1 MTAEHTAATGAT
13 SANRATARIRE
24 FLDRNPLPTP
34 CLVVDLG
41 SVADRYRAL
50 ARDFAGYR
58 VQYAVKANP
67 SPAVLRALAAEG
79 AHFDVASP
87 AEIESCLHAGANPA
101 TLSYGNTIKKPGDI
115 ATAFAAG
122 VRDFTVEA
130 ASDLDNVAEH
140 APGAE
145 ISVRLLVNADG
156 AATPFGRKF
165 GCDADTA
172 IALLKRAA
180 RAGLDPKGVSFHV
193 GSQHNDPAAW
203 DGAMAAA
210 APVFAAAARTG
221 IPLRALNVGGGI
233 GTDYRGRAPEPATYA
248 KAITEAVR
256 THVHDLPAELVIEPG
271 RAIVAEAGLIR
282 TEVVLVSR
290 KSTMD
295 SERWV
300 YLDVG
305 RYNGLAETENEA
317 IAYRIEPV
325 GSPGE
330 ATGERVIIAGP
341 TCDGDDVLYQRTPY
355 HLPLSLRAGD
365 QLDILATGAYTASYS
380 SVAFNGIPPLRTYCI
395 SEGRL
400 ISVE

>member
-1 MTAEHTAATGAT
+1 M
-13 SANRATARIRE
+13 
-24 FLDRNPLPTP
+24 
-34 CLVVDLG
+34 VDVDT
-41 SVADRYRAL
+41 VADRYRAL
-50 ARDFAGYR
+50 ARDFADFR

-67 SPAVLRALAAEG
+67 SPAILRALVTRG
-79 AHFDVASP
+79 AYFDVASP
-87 AEIESCLHAGANPA
+87 WEIELCLRAGADPA

-130 ASDLDNVAEH
+130 AGDLDNVAKH

-145 ISVRLLVNADG
+145 VSIRLLVNAEG

-165 GCDADTA
+165 GCDAGTA
-172 IALLKRAA
+172 STLLVRAA

-193 GSQHNDPAAW
+193 GSQQGDPAAW
-203 DGAMAAA
+203 NGAIAEAAG
-210 APVFAAAARTG
+210 VFGTAARNG
-221 IPLRALNVGGGI
+221 IALRALNVGGGI
-233 GTDYRGRAPEPATYA
+233 GVDYRERVPEPAAYA

-256 THVHDLPAELVIEPG
+256 THVHDVPPELVVEPG

-325 GSPGE
+325 E
-330 ATGERVIIAGP
+330 TTGNGTRGRVIIAGP
-341 TCDGDDVLYQRTPY
+341 TCDGDDVLYQHTPY

-395 SEGRL
+395 SEGSL